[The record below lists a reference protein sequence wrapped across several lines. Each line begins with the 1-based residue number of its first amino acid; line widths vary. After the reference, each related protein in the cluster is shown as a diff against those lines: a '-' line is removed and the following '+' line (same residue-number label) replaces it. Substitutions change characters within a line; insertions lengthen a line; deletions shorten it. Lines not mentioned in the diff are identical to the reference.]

1 MSIDTSKVATTNST
15 AATASKPSR
24 VGAVAEWADD
34 RLGLA
39 TLAKKNLRKVF
50 PDHWSF
56 MLGEIALWSFVV
68 LLLSGVF
75 LTLWFNP
82 SMGETT
88 YEGSY
93 AQLRGVE
100 MSEAFASA
108 LRLSFDV
115 RGGLLMR
122 QIHHWS
128 AMLFIAAMMVHLLRV
143 FFTGAH
149 RKPRE
154 LNWAIGALLLLLGT
168 LEGFTGYSLP
178 DDLLSG
184 TGIRAADGFLKS
196 QPIVGTYMSFFLFGG
211 EFPGTDIIPRLFIIH
226 VLLIP
231 GLLLALITAH
241 MLLLVYHKHT
251 QWPGPGRTEQ
261 NVVGFPMLPV
271 YAAKAG
277 GFFFIV
283 FGTTALMGG
292 LLSINPVWKF
302 GPYDPS
308 KVTAGSQP
316 DWYMGWPDGALRI
329 MPNWET
335 HIWNHTISWNVL
347 LPIIVLPM
355 LMFTILLMLP
365 FIEAWITGDKRDHHL
380 LQRPR
385 DAPTRTA
392 TMVALMT
399 MYGLFWAAGGNDIIA
414 IRLHLSI
421 NQITYFMRGAVF
433 IGPVI
438 AFMITRRWCISLQR
452 KDQQDVLH
460 GYETGIIMR
469 SPEGGYSE
477 RHLPLSPERAYVLTA
492 RDRDPDV
499 LGELPGGP
507 DANGVEPPSGLGARL
522 AGVRHRLR
530 TLMYADNV
538 QKPTAEE
545 LEEGHHHAEHEH
557 QLQAPM
563 EGHAADGHQF
573 DGHHSVEGEKL
584 RADD

>member
-15 AATASKPSR
+15 AATAAKPNR

-82 SMGETT
+82 SMSETT

-100 MSEAFASA
+100 VSEAFAST

-122 QIHHWS
+122 QIHHWA
-128 AMLFIAAMMVHLLRV
+128 AMLFIAAMMIHLLRV

-154 LNWAIGALLLLLGT
+154 LNWAIGALLLILGT

-184 TGIRAADGFLKS
+184 TGVRAAEGFILA
-196 QPIVGTYMSFFLFGG
+196 QPIIGTYMSFLLFGG
-211 EFPGTDIIPRLFIIH
+211 EFPGTDIIPRLFIVH

-283 FGTTALMGG
+283 FGVTALMGG

-335 HIWNHTISWNVL
+335 HIWRHTISWNVL

-355 LMFTILLMLP
+355 LMFTLLLLLP

-438 AFMITRRWCISLQR
+438 AFIITRRWCISLQR
-452 KDQQDVLH
+452 KDQPGPAARL
-460 GYETGIIMR
+460 
-469 SPEGGYSE
+469 
-477 RHLPLSPERAYVLTA
+477 
-492 RDRDPDV
+492 RDR
-499 LGELPGGP
+499 
-507 DANGVEPPSGLGARL
+507 
-522 AGVRHRLR
+522 
-530 TLMYADNV
+530 
-538 QKPTAEE
+538 
-545 LEEGHHHAEHEH
+545 HHHALPRGRLHRA
-557 QLQAPM
+557 APAAVARARLHAHRSPPRP
-563 EGHAADGHQF
+563 GRARLSSRTARTPTAWSHAAASRPGSPAYAT
-573 DGHHSVEGEKL
+573 GCG
-584 RADD
+584 R